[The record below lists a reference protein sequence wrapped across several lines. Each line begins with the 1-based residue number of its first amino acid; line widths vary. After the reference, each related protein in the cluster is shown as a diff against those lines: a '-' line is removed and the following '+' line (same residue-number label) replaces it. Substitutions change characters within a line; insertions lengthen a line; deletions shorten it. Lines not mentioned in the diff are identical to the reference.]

1 MHVKPN
7 VCGTRYR
14 AAGPCSHQPNAGNRH
29 ASITALHCSKAM
41 PAETFDLLRLL
52 ADASFHSGAALAHE
66 LGASPAAVQRALSEL
81 EHRGRELARVRGR
94 GYRLLEPYDF
104 LDAAAICAQL
114 GAHAPRFR
122 LELLDACAST
132 NTLLLER
139 ARGGA
144 PSGSVIAC
152 ELQSAGRGRRGT
164 IWQSGLGGSL
174 TFSLLWRFAQGA
186 AGLSGL
192 SLAAGVAVACAL
204 ASLGVGDIQLK
215 WPNDLLHAGRKLG
228 GILIELH
235 DDGLGS
241 TAAVIGIGL
250 NVRLHTTL
258 RDVIRQAVTDVAS
271 ISTQVPQRNR
281 LLAVTLIELA
291 QVLDRFAAY
300 GFVPLRQEWTARHA
314 HQGKPVT
321 LSSGDGKTVAGR
333 AVGVA
338 EDGALLVETARG
350 VERFVSGELSLRASD
365 S

>member
-1 MHVKPN
+1 MHV
-7 VCGTRYR
+7 
-14 AAGPCSHQPNAGNRH
+14 
-29 ASITALHCSKAM
+29 
-41 PAETFDLLRLL
+41 ETFNLLRLL
-52 ADASFHSGAALAHE
+52 ADASFHSGAALARE
-66 LGASPAAVQRALSEL
+66 LGVSPAAVQPPLREL
-81 EHRGRELARVRGR
+81 EDLGLKLVRMRGR
-94 GYRLLEPYDF
+94 GYRLAEPYDC
-104 LDAAAICAQL
+104 LDAAAVGAQL
-114 GAHAPRFR
+114 GAPARHFR

-139 ARGGA
+139 ARAGA
-144 PSGSVIAC
+144 RAGHVIAC